1 MRPVSFGNP
10 PVNIMTA
17 DPGPRFLFNALR
29 EIEKA
34 SLEGDTGT
42 VADGFTVSNFTETR
56 SLDASTATA
65 SDVANVLATFLNDL
79 KKRGSKRT

>member
-10 PVNIMTA
+10 PVNVMTV
-17 DPGPRFLFNALR
+17 DPGQRFLFEALR

-34 SLEGDTGT
+34 SLVGDAGT

-56 SLDASTATA
+56 TLNAGTATA
-65 SDVANVLATFLNDL
+65 SDVANVLATFISDL